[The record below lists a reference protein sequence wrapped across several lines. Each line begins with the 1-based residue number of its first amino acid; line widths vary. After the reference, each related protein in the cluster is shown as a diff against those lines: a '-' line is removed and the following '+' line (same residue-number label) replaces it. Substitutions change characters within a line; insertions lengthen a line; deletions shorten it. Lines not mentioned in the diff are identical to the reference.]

1 MLVPFSC
8 FCYFVCHLFLFLLF
22 VILIDC
28 SCSIKVFFS
37 CSRTCC
43 TMSIFIF
50 SFLMVLVSSFSWSFS
65 SLFLGFHRHC
75 FNLCSSIFSCLI
87 CSLLMFLPMS
97 MVAITVN
104 RYVLIAFHGYYRK
117 IYTYR
122 NIIIMLFAVWTFS
135 FGMIFPPLVDIWG
148 TLGLDEAT
156 FSCTIKK
163 LNGKSPK
170 KFLFLVAFLLP
181 SISISLCYSAI
192 FYKVRS
198 SRIKLES
205 HNTPVQVKT
214 SKRKEA
220 IRNQRLED
228 LKLTKM
234 MLTIFLLFMICFLP
248 LMLVNVLDDDIK
260 QPSVHIIASVL
271 AWMSATINPII
282 YSFLNKHYQKAFR
295 TLLGLSNIREKQAN
309 GLSCYSLAQGL
320 RTPESS
326 KSSRSTN
333 VMSSSARV
341 VELKYFSQTDDFS
354 IVNEDDVH
362 TQKQLQ
368 CMDVMQC

>member
-1 MLVPFSC
+1 M
-8 FCYFVCHLFLFLLF
+8 
-22 VILIDC
+22 
-28 SCSIKVFFS
+28 
-37 CSRTCC
+37 
-43 TMSIFIF
+43 
-50 SFLMVLVSSFSWSFS
+50 
-65 SLFLGFHRHC
+65 G
-75 FNLCSSIFSCLI
+75 
-87 CSLLMFLPMS
+87 MS

-122 NIIIMLFAVWTFS
+122 NIVIMLLAVWTFS
-135 FGMIFPPLVDIWG
+135 FGMISPPLIDIWG

-181 SISISLCYSAI
+181 SISIILCYSAI
-192 FYKVRS
+192 FFKVRS
-198 SRIKLES
+198 SRHKLES

-214 SKRKEA
+214 SKWKEA
-220 IRNQRLED
+220 IRTQRLED

-271 AWMSATINPII
+271 AWMSATINPIV

-295 TLLGLSNIREKQAN
+295 TLLCLNNIREKQSS
-309 GLSCYSLAQGL
+309 GISCYSLSQGL
-320 RTPESS
+320 RTPESC
-326 KSSRSTN
+326 SSRSTI
-333 VMSSSARV
+333 VSSSAKKE
-341 VELKYFSQTDDFS
+341 VELKYFSQSDDFT
-354 IVNEDDVH
+354 IVHEDDVH

-368 CMDVMQC
+368 CMGVIQC